1 MSKFIITASLLLA
14 TTTATADAKTK
25 MVGVQDYYATQVIS
39 EPYSVKECYTV
50 ETPIYGRQ
58 QGGDAGAGAL
68 GGMILG
74 GILGKGLTGDD
85 GGAAAGAVLGGII
98 GANEAQNST
107 KRVITGY
114 RQERKCDKVTRYRD
128 KTRRVY
134 DYSVVT
140 FKQNGRTYELQ
151 FIDVTK

>member
-1 MSKFIITASLLLA
+1 MNKFIITASLCLA
-14 TTTATADAKTK
+14 ASVANAETK

-39 EPYSVKECYTV
+39 EPYAVKECYTV
-50 ETPIYGRQ
+50 EVPIYGQR

-98 GANEAQNST
+98 GANEAQNNT
-107 KRVITGY
+107 RRVVTGY
-114 RQERKCDKVTRYRD
+114 KQERKCDQVTRYRD

-151 FIDVTK
+151 FIDATK